1 MGDFREPGFR
11 RVWMKPG
18 MKIPAEASRLRP
30 RRYHEKHFTMSQE
43 GTKQTLSP
51 LGQHLPLYHNR
62 PRQEIKQSS
71 F

>member
-1 MGDFREPGFR
+1 
-11 RVWMKPG
+11 MKPG
-18 MKIPAEASRLRP
+18 MKIPAEVSHLSP
-30 RRYHEKHFTMSQE
+30 RQDHEKSSTMSQE
-43 GTKQTLSP
+43 GTKQTLRP